1 MVFPKEIKR
10 IRQRCF
16 FTQQDF
22 FEEIQVAFTTAN
34 RWGGGKTKP
43 NFNAMKNIKE
53 FCIKNDVDYS
63 GVEEA

>member
-22 FEEIQVAFTTAN
+22 SEEIQVAFTTAN
-34 RWGGGKTKP
+34 RW
-43 NFNAMKNIKE
+43 
-53 FCIKNDVDYS
+53 
-63 GVEEA
+63 

>member
-1 MVFPKEIKR
+1 M
-10 IRQRCF
+10 F
-16 FTQQDF
+16 FYTAGLFF

-53 FCIKNDVDYS
+53 FCIKNDVDYT